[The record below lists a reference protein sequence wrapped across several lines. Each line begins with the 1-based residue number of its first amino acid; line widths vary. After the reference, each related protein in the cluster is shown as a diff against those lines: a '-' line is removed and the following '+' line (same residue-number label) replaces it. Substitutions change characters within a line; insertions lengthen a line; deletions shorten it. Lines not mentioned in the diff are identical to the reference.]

1 MKKTG
6 RKSKYNPECQKAIC
20 DAIAESGRDVDGC
33 EAGKISYETFYQ
45 WLKNKPEFLEAVT
58 AARKQFQ
65 ETSLP
70 QLRTWAKQG
79 LKNTLQAVAEGREII
94 STTVVSGIAPDGSPV
109 EMETVNRTPAMVPIN
124 QAFKYVMGK
133 DIDLI
138 TWLRQGVD
146 LGVFPRSFVE
156 EMIDDI
162 DAVTERIRAKV
173 EGRIA
178 PNDTGKGGGQTID
191 PGVAIASAL
200 GLVDPTAV
208 SDKVDKRQK
217 QVKNLGKVK
226 ADRR

>member
-1 MKKTG
+1 MP
-6 RKSKYNPECQKAIC
+6 RKSKYNEECQKAIC
-20 DAIAESGRDVDGC
+20 EAIAESGRDVDGC
-33 EAGKISYETFYQ
+33 KAGGISYDTFYE
-45 WLKNKPEFLEAVT
+45 WLKTKPEFSEAVM
-58 AARKQFQ
+58 AARKQFKD
-65 ETSLP
+65 TSLP

-94 STTVVSGIAPDGSPV
+94 TTTVVSGIAPDGSPV
-109 EMETVNRTPAMVPIN
+109 EMETINRQPAMVPIN

-162 DAVTERIRAKV
+162 DAVTERIRSKV
-173 EGRIA
+173 EGRITSTDSGA
-178 PNDTGKGGGQTID
+178 RGSTAID
-191 PGVAIASAL
+191 SGVAIASAL

-208 SDKVDKRQK
+208 SDKMDKRSK
-217 QVKNLGKVK
+217 SVKNLGKVK